1 MRINP
6 VFYVVLLELVP
17 YNIPIIILD
26 LSNKNKTIEYEVE
39 DVINYFIQ
47 NG

>member
-1 MRINP
+1 MYINL

-26 LSNKNKTIEYEVE
+26 LLNKNETIEYEVE
-39 DVINYFIQ
+39 DVINYSI
-47 NG
+47 